1 MGGAE
6 ALHPDRPA
14 AAVAVTRLGSPL
26 VNWYAVADGDRWTVF
41 DAGVPGYWPQLE
53 EHGIRPG
60 AVEAVVLTHAHP
72 DHVGV
77 AEKLRQAGA
86 RVYVHGDDEELA
98 TTGKDSGKNEKS
110 ALPYLRHSM
119 AWKLVTH
126 LARNGGLKGP
136 KIAEV
141 TTFRDGDVLDV
152 PGRPRVI
159 HTPGHTDGHC
169 AFEIAGVLVAGDLL
183 CTLNPL
189 TGARGPQPM
198 PGALNRSTAQILDS
212 LGKVEHLDAATVY
225 VGHGEPW
232 TEGLSSAVECAR
244 SVGAT

>member
-6 ALHPDRPA
+6 AVHQDRPA
-14 AAVAVTRLGSPL
+14 AAVITRLGTWL
-26 VNWYAVADGDRWTVF
+26 VNWYAVAEGDRWTVF

-53 EHGIRPG
+53 EHGISPD
-60 AVEAVVLTHAHP
+60 AVAAVVLTHAHS

-86 RVYVHGDDEELA
+86 RVYVHREDEELA
-98 TTGKDSGKNEKS
+98 TTGKASRKNERS
-110 ALPYLRHSM
+110 PLPYLRHAM
-119 AWKLVTH
+119 AWRLMAH
-126 LARNGGLKGP
+126 LARTGGLKP
-136 KIAEV
+136 PAIAEV
-141 TTFRDGDVLDV
+141 TTFEDGDVLDV

-159 HTPGHTDGHC
+159 HTPGHTNGHC
-169 AFEIAGVLVAGDLL
+169 AFDVGGVLVAGDLL

-198 PGALNRSTAQILDS
+198 PGALNLSTNQILES
-212 LGKVEHLDAATVY
+212 LSRIEHLDAQTVY

-232 TEGLSSAVECAR
+232 TDGVRSAVERAR
-244 SVGAT
+244 AVGAT

>member
-1 MGGAE
+1 VGGAE
-6 ALHPDRPA
+6 AVHQDRSA
-14 AAVAVTRLGSPL
+14 AAVIRLGSRF
-26 VNWYAVADGDRWTVF
+26 VNWYAVAGGDRWTVF

-53 EHGIRPG
+53 EHAIRPD

-86 RVYVHGDDEELA
+86 RVYVHAADEELA
-98 TTGKDSGKNEKS
+98 TTGKASGKNERS
-110 ALPYLRHSM
+110 ALPYLRHPM
-119 AWKLVTH
+119 AWKLLTH
-126 LARNGGLKGP
+126 FARTGGLKQA

-141 TTFRDGDVLDV
+141 TTFGDGDVLDV
-152 PGRPRVI
+152 PGRPRVL

-169 AFEIAGVLVAGDLL
+169 VFDVGGALVAGDLL

-198 PGALNRSTAQILDS
+198 PGALNRSTDQIFES
-212 LGKVEHLDAATVY
+212 LAKIEHLDVPVVY

-232 TEGLSSAVECAR
+232 TEGMPLAVERAR
-244 SVGAT
+244 AVGPT